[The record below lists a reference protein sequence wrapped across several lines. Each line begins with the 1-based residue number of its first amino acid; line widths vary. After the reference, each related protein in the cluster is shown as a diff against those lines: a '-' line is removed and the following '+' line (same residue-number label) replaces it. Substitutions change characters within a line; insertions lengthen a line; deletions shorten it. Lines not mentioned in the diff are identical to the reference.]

1 MSQKMSAF
9 REACLRGAQNLP
21 PPVDKKPSGI
31 SRRLSLFLQ
40 MVIGLTFSIPYL
52 FFKDVDDQYKEVIG
66 RGAIL
71 LVMFGFCM
79 GVRAMAMLNTH
90 PSDWGPS
97 GTDNI
102 ARLRQYRESKMMGL
116 SGNDRADLMRDTQ
129 LLDAPATDEFGPDSA
144 TARTRQYLNG
154 KLAGMTPEAGLK
166 YLRGDRK

>member
-1 MSQKMSAF
+1 MSSF

-21 PPVDKKPSGI
+21 PLVEKQPRVM
-31 SRRLSLFLQ
+31 SRKLNLFLQ
-40 MVIGLTFSIPYL
+40 MVVGLTFSIPYL
-52 FFKDVDDQYKEVIG
+52 FIKDMDDQYKEVMG
-66 RGAIL
+66 RSAIL
-71 LVMFGFCM
+71 FVMFGFCM
-79 GVRAMAMLNTH
+79 GVRALAVLTS
-90 PSDWGPS
+90 PASAWGPNG

-116 SGNDRADLMRDTQ
+116 SGNDRADLMRSTQ
-129 LLDAPATDEFGPDSA
+129 LLDAPATDEFGPNSA